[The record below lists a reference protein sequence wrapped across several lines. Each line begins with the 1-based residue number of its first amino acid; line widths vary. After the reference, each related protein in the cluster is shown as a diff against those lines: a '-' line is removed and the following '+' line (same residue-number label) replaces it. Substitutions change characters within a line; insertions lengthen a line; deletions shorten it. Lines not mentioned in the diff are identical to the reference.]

1 MADVARDSPAS
12 RMIAPG
18 MRLEIGSVGVRDL
31 AANRGTRL
39 DGRTLCVDLAELRD
53 LALED
58 RRFVDVEV
66 HLARPGE
73 SVRIVHALDVV
84 EPCWKVGGPGGVF
97 PGFVSPTTGVGE
109 GRTQRLAGVAVVPTG
124 DPVPGEATHFREHL
138 IDMAGPGAD
147 LSPFA
152 HTLHVVLRF
161 RANLD
166 RFPPGSAAL
175 TDGIVGSPDAIEYN
189 RGVMQATLKVA
200 ARLGR
205 VVERVEPDEVEAFA
219 LPPCDPALPRV
230 LCVTQF
236 LSHVPFLYGLRAAVP
251 LGALVHPNEC
261 FDGALVRWPGAFL
274 GGTYFEQNG
283 EILKSL
289 CRRHGSDLAFVGY
302 LVWGGP
308 TPYREDK
315 ERAAS
320 AVVRLARLLQARAV
334 VFLGSN
340 GSNHAVDLMLAIQK
354 CERAGIATVL
364 VYNDVGAG
372 ADDPGFIFAVPEA
385 DAIVSAGA
393 RDLTV
398 ELPALAQV
406 IGGERLVAP
415 DLDPWSDVT
424 VPLRY
429 LFGATDVQGH
439 NRLTTRFA

>member
-1 MADVARDSPAS
+1 
-12 RMIAPG
+12 
-18 MRLEIGSVGVRDL
+18 MRLEIGSIAVRDL
-31 AANRGTRL
+31 DRGRGTRL
-39 DGRTLCVDLAELRD
+39 DDHTLRVDTAELRD

-66 HLARPGE
+66 HLVHPGD

-84 EPCWKVGGPGGVF
+84 EPRWKVAGPGGVY

-109 GRTQRLAGVAVVPTG
+109 GRTHRLAGVAVVPTG
-124 DPVPGEATHFREHL
+124 DPVPGEATHFRERM
-138 IDMAGPGAD
+138 IDMAGPGAE

-152 HTLHVVLRF
+152 QTLNVVLRF
-161 RANLD
+161 KPNLD
-166 RFPPGSAAL
+166 LFTPESAAL
-175 TDGIVGSPDAIEYN
+175 TDGIVGSPEAIEYN

-205 VVERVEPDEVEAFA
+205 AGEGVEPDEVEAFA

-236 LSHVPFLYGLRAAVP
+236 LSHVPFLYGLRAAAP
-251 LGALVHPNEC
+251 LGALLHPNEC

-283 EILKSL
+283 ETLKAL
-289 CRRHGSDLAFVGY
+289 CRRHGDDLAFVGY
-302 LVWGGP
+302 VVWGGP

-320 AVVRLARLLQARAV
+320 AVVKLARLLNAQGV
-334 VFLGSN
+334 VFLGRN

-354 CERAGIATVL
+354 CERAGIKTVL
-364 VYNDVGAG
+364 VYNDVGVG

-393 RDLTV
+393 RDLMV
-398 ELPALAQV
+398 ELPALRQV

-415 DLDPWSDVT
+415 DLDPWSEVT